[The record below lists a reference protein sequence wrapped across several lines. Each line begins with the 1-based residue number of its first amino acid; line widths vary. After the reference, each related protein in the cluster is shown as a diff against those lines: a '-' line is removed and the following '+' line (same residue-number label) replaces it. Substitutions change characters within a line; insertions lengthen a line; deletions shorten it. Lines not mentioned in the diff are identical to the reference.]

1 MSKRDEIYDAIRA
14 ANAAGRTEDVQKLAG
29 YLQTLPAD
37 EAATEAPKPREFVG
51 PPTPPPPDPLGAD
64 RSAWEGAKGIGD
76 LGLSMM
82 SGMVTSPIN
91 HARSAWA
98 EYHDQPPPSPITG
111 YQTKSEVGQKAGAK
125 LGELL
130 APIASAI
137 DSATGV
143 NASDAPHRATGHILA
158 GLLDLAP
165 GADVARRFMA
175 AGKAKAALIPTT
187 DAIRQESR
195 TAYDAAK
202 NSGEL
207 LPQSAYGQVVPKVE
221 QMLAGEGFDAD
232 LHPKTQAALNRLYE
246 DSTRPGIHAFSPIG
260 AENTRKVLLNAE
272 NEAMASSKPGTVSS
286 DARLA
291 SKVVDEYDDFLD
303 QNMPATTQAGKEARS
318 KWANYRKSQDIE
330 ALIESA
336 KNQAG
341 GFTQSGMENALRT
354 KFKQLADNPRR
365 FGRFS
370 PDEQAAILKVA
381 RNDSLIAGLR
391 QLGKLSPLHGG
402 IPATMEL
409 LAALANPASA
419 GAVGTVAGLGIT
431 GRMLSEALRK
441 SRANSVSDLVRVGG
455 NANDLPGLLENM
467 PAASTMEQAGNLPA
481 YLDAAAQDRARRL
494 AQTLR

>member
-29 YLQTLPAD
+29 YLQTLPED
-37 EAATEAPKPREFVG
+37 EAAPEQERPKPPAFVG
-51 PPTPPPPDPLGAD
+51 PPAPPPRAKLDPLV
-64 RSAWEGAKGIGD
+64 EGAKGIGD

-98 EYHDQPPPSPITG
+98 EYNDQTPPEPIAG
-111 YQTKSEVGQKAGAK
+111 YQPRTGVGKMAGSK

-130 APIASAI
+130 APVANAI
-137 DSATGV
+137 DTATGV
-143 NASDAPHRATGHILA
+143 NAPDAPHRATGHVLA

-175 AGKAKAALIPTT
+175 AGKARSALIPTT

-195 TAYDAAK
+195 AAYDAAK

-232 LHPKTQAALNRLYE
+232 LHPKTHAALNRLYE
-246 DSTRPGIHAFSPIG
+246 DSTRPGINAFSPIG
-260 AENTRKVLLNAE
+260 AENTRRVLLNAE
-272 NEAMASSKPGTVSS
+272 NEAIAGSKPGTVSS

-354 KFKQLADNPRR
+354 KFKQLADNPKR

-381 RNDSLIAGLR
+381 RNDHLIAGLR

-402 IPATMEL
+402 IPATLEL
-409 LAALANPASA
+409 LAALANPATA
-419 GAVGTVAGLGIT
+419 GAVGTVAGLGIG
-431 GRMLSEALRK
+431 GRVLAEALRK
-441 SRANSVSDLVRVGG
+441 NRAGAVSDLVRVGG
-455 NANDLPGLLENM
+455 NAADLPGLLENM
-467 PAASTMEQAGNLPA
+467 PAASAAEQAGNAPA
-481 YLDAAAQDRARRL
+481 YLDAAKQDRARRL